1 MGLEALAVW
10 VGLNIF
16 LTLMLALNVTR
27 IRVKLGVGIGSGES
41 EQLDRAIRAHGNN
54 IEYTPLA
61 LLALA
66 MLASTGL
73 SNVFI
78 HILGGGLLLGRISHA
93 VGIQKTETALPLPRV
108 IGNVLTWGI
117 FFSVALLLV
126 VRGVG
131 SL

>member
-1 MGLEALAVW
+1 MGLEALGIW
-10 VGLNIF
+10 VGLNLF

-41 EQLDRAIRAHGNN
+41 EQLVRAIRAHGNN

-61 LLALA
+61 LLGLA
-66 MLASTGL
+66 TLASTGL
-73 SNVFI
+73 STIFI

-93 VGIQKTETALPLPRV
+93 VGIQNTETALPPTRV
-108 IGNVLTWGI
+108 IGNFITWGI

-126 VRGVG
+126 VRGVD

>member
-1 MGLEALAVW
+1 MGSEALGIW
-10 VGLNIF
+10 VGLNLS

-61 LLALA
+61 LLGLTI
-66 MLASTGL
+66 LTLTDL
-73 SNVFI
+73 SNMFI
-78 HILGGGLLLGRISHA
+78 HILGGGLLLGRILHS
-93 VGIQKTETALPLPRV
+93 VGIQNTETALPLPRV
-108 IGNVLTWGI
+108 IGNVITWGI
-117 FFSVALLLV
+117 FFSIALLLV

-131 SL
+131 SF

>member
-1 MGLEALAVW
+1 MGLEALGIW
-10 VGLNIF
+10 VGLNLF

-27 IRVKLGVGIGSGES
+27 IRVKLGVRIGSGES

-73 SNVFI
+73 SNIFI

-93 VGIQKTETALPLPRV
+93 VGIQNTETALPPTRV
-108 IGNVLTWGI
+108 IGNFITWGV
-117 FFSVALLLV
+117 FFFVALLLIA
-126 VRGVG
+126 RGLAF
-131 SL
+131 S